1 MNTKLIRH
9 EREGGFERKLKE
21 DLAKTRGQKYKKLP
35 RKQKIAYLVFIIFGF
50 WICHWFFYFVI
61 YLVKALF

>member
-35 RKQKIAYLVFIIFGF
+35 RKQKIAYLVFIFLVFGF
-50 WICHWFFYFVI
+50 VMVF
-61 YLVKALF
+61 LLRDLFG